1 MENNQ
6 ARSTG
11 KVLLMFCLPLLLL
24 AVVIAVFLA
33 TNGAG
38 LKVEPVAPVE
48 SLAFERTVLKPH
60 IIQLFVR
67 NVSPQPVTLSALNI
81 NDAIWPFKIEPQAT
95 LPRLGHAVVTLEY
108 DWLAAEAYRITLFSA
123 NAIAFNTEI
132 AAAAET
138 PETNARTFWSF
149 SLIGLYVGVIPV
161 FLGIFWLPALRRL
174 GPAAFIFLMA
184 LTAGMLIYL
193 GIDATQEAFEL
204 REDIGDAFQGTGLI
218 GIGIVGTFFL
228 LQAISQRQAVVGRSE
243 ADQRLSL
250 AFLISIGIGLHNFGE
265 GLAIGAAYSVGAA
278 ALGTFLVI
286 GFIVQNVTEG
296 LGIIA
301 PILRDRAPLGKLALM
316 GLIAGLPAN
325 LGCYLG
331 GFNYYKPLAVL
342 FFAIGAGAVFQV
354 AWEIG
359 KLIMKDNAKTPRPIA
374 AFGGLLAGMAALWVT
389 GLFIK

>member
-1 MENNQ
+1 ML
-6 ARSTG
+6 A
-11 KVLLMFCLPLLLL
+11 LPILLL
-24 AVVIAVFLA
+24 AGVIAVFLA

-38 LKVEPVAPVE
+38 LKVEPVAPIE
-48 SLAFERTVLKPH
+48 SVIFERTVLKPGH
-60 IIQLFVR
+60 IQLFVR
-67 NVSPQPVTLSALNI
+67 NVSPKPVTLSALNI
-81 NDAIWPFKIEPQAT
+81 NDAIWGFKVEPDAT
-95 LPRLGHAVVTLEY
+95 IPRLRRVVVTLDY
-108 DWLAAEAYRITLFSA
+108 DWLPAEAYRITLFSA

-138 PETNARTFWSF
+138 PEPSARTFWSF
-149 SLIGLYVGVIPV
+149 SLIGLYVGVIPI

-174 GPAAFIFLMA
+174 GPAAFTFLMA
-184 LTAGMLIYL
+184 LTAGMLVYL

-204 REDIGDAFQGTGLI
+204 RENIGEAFQGTGLI
-218 GIGIVGTFFL
+218 GLGIIGTFFL
-228 LQAISQRQAVVGRSE
+228 LQTISQRQKAVGRSE

-265 GLAIGAAYSVGAA
+265 GLAIGAAYATGAA
-278 ALGTFLVI
+278 ALGAFLVI

-301 PILRDRAPLGKLALM
+301 PILRDRAPLTKLALM

-331 GFNYYKPLAVL
+331 GFNYYRPLAVL

-354 AWEIG
+354 AWAIA
-359 KLIMKDNAKTPRPIA
+359 KLIMKDHARTPRPVA
-374 AFGGLLAGMAALWVT
+374 AFGGLVAGMAALWVT
-389 GLFIK
+389 GLLIK

>member
-1 MENNQ
+1 MTDQ
-6 ARSTG
+6 PPSTG
-11 KVLLMFCLPLLLL
+11 AKTALMFLLPIILL
-24 AVVIAVFLA
+24 AGVIAIFLG

-38 LKVEPVAPVE
+38 LKVEPVAPIE
-48 SLAFERTVLKPH
+48 SLAFERTVLKEH
-60 IIQLFVR
+60 LIQLTVR
-67 NVSPQPVTLSALNI
+67 NVSAEPVTLSTLNI
-81 NDAIWPFKIEPQAT
+81 NDAIWPFRVEPSAT
-95 LPRLGHAVVTLEY
+95 IPRLGQAVVTLDY
-108 DWLAAEAYRITLFSA
+108 DWLPAEAYRITIFSA
-123 NAIAFNTEI
+123 NAIAFSTEI
-132 AAAAET
+132 EAASET
-138 PETNARTFWSF
+138 PERDAKTFWSF

-174 GPAAFIFLMA
+174 GPGAFIFLMA

-204 REDIGDAFQGTGLI
+204 REDIGDAFQGAGVI
-218 GIGIVGTFFL
+218 GIGIVGTFLL
-228 LQAISQRQAVVGRSE
+228 LQAISQRQERVGRSE
-243 ADQRLSL
+243 AEQRTSL

-265 GLAIGAAYSVGAA
+265 GLAIGAAFSIGAA
-278 ALGTFLVI
+278 ALGTYLVV

-301 PILRDRAPLGKLALM
+301 PILRDRTSLAKLALM
-316 GLIAGLPAN
+316 GAIAGLPAN

-354 AWEIG
+354 AWAIG
-359 KLIMKDNAKTPRPIA
+359 KLLMKDMAKTPRPIV
-374 AFGGLLAGMAALWVT
+374 AFSGVLAGMAGLWLT

>member
-1 MENNQ
+1 M
-6 ARSTG
+6 
-11 KVLLMFCLPLLLL
+11 
-24 AVVIAVFLA
+24 
-33 TNGAG
+33 
-38 LKVEPVAPVE
+38 EPVAPIE

-95 LPRLGHAVVTLEY
+95 LPRLGRAVVTLEY
-108 DWLAAEAYRITLFSA
+108 DWLSAEAYRIALFSA

-132 AAAAET
+132 TAAAET

-359 KLIMKDNAKTPRPIA
+359 KLLMKDNAKTPRPIA
-374 AFGGLLAGMAALWVT
+374 AFAGLLAGMAALWVT

>member
-1 MENNQ
+1 MENDQ
-6 ARSTG
+6 SHSTG
-11 KVLLMFCLPLLLL
+11 KALLMFALPLILL
-24 AVVIAVFLA
+24 AGVIAVFLA

-38 LKVEPVAPVE
+38 LKVEPVAPIE

-60 IIQLFVR
+60 TIQLFVR

-81 NDAIWPFKIEPQAT
+81 NDAIWAFKVEPDAT
-95 LPRLGHAVVTLEY
+95 IPRLGRAVVTLEY

-132 AAAAET
+132 EAAAET
-138 PETNARTFWSF
+138 PERNASTFWSF

-161 FLGIFWLPALRRL
+161 FLGIFWLPALRRI
-174 GPAAFIFLMA
+174 GPAAFTFLMA

-193 GIDATQEAFEL
+193 GIDAAQEAFEL
-204 REDIGDAFQGTGLI
+204 RENIGEAFQGTGLI

-228 LQAISQRQAVVGRSE
+228 LQAISQRQTVVGRSE

-265 GLAIGAAYSVGAA
+265 GLAIGAAYSIGAA

>member
-1 MENNQ
+1 
-6 ARSTG
+6 
-11 KVLLMFCLPLLLL
+11 MFALPLILL
-24 AVVIAVFLA
+24 AGVIAVFLA

-38 LKVEPVAPVE
+38 LKVEPVAPIE

-60 IIQLFVR
+60 TIQLFVR

-81 NDAIWPFKIEPQAT
+81 NDAIWAFKVEPDAT
-95 LPRLGHAVVTLEY
+95 IPRLGRAVVTLEY

-132 AAAAET
+132 EAAAET
-138 PETNARTFWSF
+138 PERNASTFWSF

-161 FLGIFWLPALRRL
+161 FLGIFWLPALRRI
-174 GPAAFIFLMA
+174 GPAAFTFLMA

-204 REDIGDAFQGTGLI
+204 RENIGEAFQGTGLI
-218 GIGIVGTFFL
+218 GIGLVGTFFL
-228 LQAISQRQAVVGRSE
+228 LQAISQRQARVGRSE
-243 ADQRLSL
+243 AEQRLGL
-250 AFLISIGIGLHNFGE
+250 AFLISTGIGLHNFGE
-265 GLAIGAAYSVGAA
+265 GLAIGAAFSVGAA
-278 ALGTFLVI
+278 SLGTFLVI

-301 PILRDRAPLGKLALM
+301 PILRDRAPIAKLALM
-316 GLIAGLPAN
+316 GLIAGVPAN

-359 KLIMKDNAKTPRPIA
+359 KMIMRDNAKTPRPLA
-374 AFGGLLAGMAALWVT
+374 AFGGLIAGMAALWLT